1 MDHPL
6 IDNLTDLT
14 DEQLTDKSLKLTKK
28 FFQTRNPQAQRQIQI
43 VLDSIKLE
51 QRDRMEKKRLNN
63 PNKDLDNLI
72 NID

>member
-14 DEQLTDKSLKLTKK
+14 DEQLTDNSVKLTKK
-28 FFQTRNPQAQRQIQI
+28 FFQTRNPQAKRQIQI

>member
-14 DEQLTDKSLKLTKK
+14 DEQLTDKSVKLTKK
-28 FFQTRNPQAQRQIQI
+28 FFQTRNPQAKRQIQI

-63 PNKDLDNLI
+63 SNKDLDNLI

>member
-14 DEQLTDKSLKLTKK
+14 DEQLTDKSVKLTKK

-63 PNKDLDNLI
+63 SNKDLDNLI

>member
-14 DEQLTDKSLKLTKK
+14 DEQLTDKFVKLTKK

>member
-14 DEQLTDKSLKLTKK
+14 DEQLTDKSVKLTKK
-28 FFQTRNPQAQRQIQI
+28 FFQTRNPQTQRQIQI

>member
-14 DEQLTDKSLKLTKK
+14 DEQLTDNSVKLTKK
-28 FFQTRNPQAQRQIQI
+28 FFQTRNPQAKRQIQI

-63 PNKDLDNLI
+63 SNKDLDNLI

>member
-14 DEQLTDKSLKLTKK
+14 DEQLTDNSVKLTKK

>member
-1 MDHPL
+1 MDHSL

-14 DEQLTDKSLKLTKK
+14 DEQLTDKSVKLTKK

>member
-6 IDNLTDLT
+6 IDNLTDLA
-14 DEQLTDKSLKLTKK
+14 DEQLTDKSVKLTKK

>member
-14 DEQLTDKSLKLTKK
+14 DEQLTDNSVKLTKK
-28 FFQTRNPQAQRQIQI
+28 FFQTRNPQAKRQIQI

-63 PNKDLDNLI
+63 SNKDLDKLI

>member
-14 DEQLTDKSLKLTKK
+14 DEQLTDKSVKLTKK
-28 FFQTRNPQAQRQIQI
+28 FFQTRNPQAQRQLQI

>member
-14 DEQLTDKSLKLTKK
+14 DEQLTDKSVKLTKK
-28 FFQTRNPQAQRQIQI
+28 FFQTRNPQAKRQIQI

>member
-14 DEQLTDKSLKLTKK
+14 DEQLTDKSVKLTKK